1 MARMKADMVAEYLTR
16 PINAVLATTR
26 RDGRAYL
33 APVWFLWEETGG
45 ADPTYPFYRYGQFW
59 LTGTYT
65 RTWCKHIFKDPR
77 VSLCI
82 EGREPVPGYVAVDC
96 RAEPVEPAIHDI
108 WPVSTALADKYV
120 GSRGGPAATERF
132 VANMRTEPRLLF
144 RLTPERWRAIDLTV
158 YTGTPTDQRHQR
170 EHSAG

>member
-1 MARMKADMVAEYLTR
+1 MARMKADTVSDYLKL

-33 APVWFLWEETGG
+33 APVWFLWEETGE
-45 ADPTYPFYRYGQFW
+45 ADEQYPFYRHGTFW
-59 LTGTYT
+59 LTGTYP

-82 EGREPVPGYVAVDC
+82 EGREPVPGYVTVDC
-96 RAEPVEPAIHDI
+96 HAEPVEPSDSDI
-108 WPVSTALADKYV
+108 WPVSQALAQKYV
-120 GSRGGPAATERF
+120 GARGDQAAVERF

-158 YTGTPTDQRHQR
+158 YTGTPADQKHQR
-170 EHSAG
+170 ERAGA